1 MKVFQLL
8 FLFFTGVFFITFN
21 AKGQANPYIAILPAN
36 SGVVNLGATL
46 DLSITIGNTGSASIA
61 ISKLRPVIQVPVSVT
76 YLPNAQQTG
85 LPAGWTILTNTGSQ
99 LRLCNSGDVIPG
111 ATSRLIILK
120 VQGVTIAPP
129 TVVVGNI
136 NFGNGTTCAAGPTVA
151 GDNTADNAAQST
163 IRVVAGCSM
172 GVSATPGTIVCY
184 GGTTSIIASTSAAS
198 GPVEYSI
205 TGVEPFQTSNTF
217 TVPAGTY
224 TLTARE
230 VNNPTTC
237 IASAIVEVTQ
247 PLAVFI
253 PSVNITQP
261 TCTISFGTVTITS
274 ATTDLTFSVDGG
286 AYTIYPSLGYLLSA
300 GTHTITAKNGNNCT
314 SPTTDFIINAQP
326 ATPAAPVIGSVSQAN
341 CSVSSGSTELT
352 NLPAESW
359 TINPGNVSGNTTSTT
374 INNLT
379 EGIYSFTLAN
389 SSGCISLP
397 SASVTINAVS
407 GAPALPLVNII
418 QPSCILS
425 TGSITI
431 TSPAINLTFSLD
443 GGPYNVYP
451 PEGYNG
457 ILSGNHTLTGQN
469 ISGCLSPV
477 ANFIINAQPASPAS
491 PLVSIIQPTCTVS
504 TATISVT
511 STTIGFTFSLDG
523 APFGNY
529 PSQGYITGAGTHS
542 LAVQNL
548 SGCAPNITNNII
560 VNPQPATPSITAL
573 STLITCFAG
582 NSTITASA
590 SGGVLPYE
598 YSINNGQ
605 FQTINNFSVS
615 AGSNIVAVKDFNGC
629 VGTTGNVLITQ
640 PAAITT
646 TAVATPIACNGS
658 NSTLTISAS
667 GGIGAFEYS
676 LNNGSFQSS
685 NSFNVPAGT
694 YTTSVRLI
702 DNPACSTAVNTVIS
716 VVQPPILKATSKA
729 AAISFCGGSTLVEV
743 KAIGGKT
750 PYSGIGNFTR
760 GPGKWTFN
768 VIDSNGCSTS
778 TDVIILPPGCLELKV
793 FPNPS
798 YNTITVNHS
807 AAVSS
812 GATIQIF
819 SINGATILTQ
829 NVAANSFKSNID
841 VTKLASGNYL
851 LVYLNGDEKKETKFI
866 KVNK

>member
-1 MKVFQLL
+1 MKIFKLL
-8 FLFFTGVFFITFN
+8 VLFFTSVFFITAN
-21 AKGQANPYIAILPAN
+21 AIGQTNVGIGVSAQNL
-36 SGVVNLGATL
+36 GVVTLGATL
-46 DLSITIGNTGSASIA
+46 DVDVLIANTGPNSIA
-61 ISKLRPVIQVPVSVT
+61 SGRLRPIF
-76 YLPNAQQTG
+76 QTPPSTEW
-85 LPAGWTILTNTGSQ
+85 LPAALQTNLPPGWTVLTNTGTQ
-99 LRLCNSGDVIPG
+99 IRICNTTDIIPG
-111 ATSRLIILK
+111 ATNRIFTIK
-120 VQGVTIAPP
+120 VRGLTIAA
-129 TVVVGNI
+129 TSAI
-136 NFGNGTTCAAGPTVA
+136 TAQIAFGISCVNGPAIA
-151 GDNTADNAAQST
+151 GDNPADNFATSSVGV
-163 IRVVAGCSM
+163 IAGCSL
-172 GVSATPGTIVCY
+172 GVSGTVGTIVCN
-184 GGTTSIIASTSAAS
+184 GGTTSITPSTSAAS

-205 TGVEPFQTSNTF
+205 TAGPPFQSSTNF

-224 TLTARE
+224 TITARE
-230 VNNPTTC
+230 VDNPLTCVAVTT
-237 IASAIVEVTQ
+237 VTVTE
-247 PLAVFI
+247 PPAVLLTT
-253 PSVNITQP
+253 VNIIQP
-261 TCTISFGTVTITS
+261 TCTVSSGLVSITS
-274 ATTDLTFSVDGG
+274 STSGLTFSVDGG
-286 AYTIYPSLGYLLSA
+286 PYTTYPAVGYLLLA

-314 SPTTDFIINAQP
+314 SSTIDFIINAQP
-326 ATPAAPVIGSVSQAN
+326 ATPAAPVIGSVTQAN
-341 CSVSSGSTELT
+341 CSVSSGSIELT

-359 TINPGNVSGNTTSTT
+359 TINPENVSGNTNSTS
-374 INNLT
+374 INNLI
-379 EGIYSFTLAN
+379 EGIYSFTVTN
-389 SSGCISLP
+389 SSGCTSLP
-397 SASVTINAVS
+397 TLSVTINAVI
-407 GAPALPLVNII
+407 GAPASPLVDII
-418 QPSCILS
+418 QPSCALS
-425 TGSITI
+425 TGSIII
-431 TSPAINLTFSLD
+431 TSPTTDLIFSLN
-443 GGPYNVYP
+443 GGPYSVYP
-451 PEGYNG
+451 TGGYNS
-457 ILSGNHTLTGQN
+457 IFSGNHTLTVQN
-469 ISGCLSPV
+469 TNGCLSPV
-477 ANFIINAQPASPAS
+477 TNFIINAQPASPAS

-529 PSQGYITGAGTHS
+529 PLQGYITGAGTHS

-560 VNPQPATPSITAL
+560 VSPQPATPSITAL
-573 STLITCFAG
+573 STLITCFG
-582 NSTITASA
+582 GSSIITASA
-590 SGGVLPYE
+590 IGGVLPFE
-598 YSINNGQ
+598 YSINNGL
-605 FQTINNFSVS
+605 FQTTNIFSVRG
-615 AGSNIVAVKDFNGC
+615 GSYIVAVKDFNGC

-640 PAAITT
+640 PALITT

-685 NSFNVPAGT
+685 NSFNIPAGT

-702 DNPACSTAVNTVIS
+702 DNPACLTAVNTVIS

-729 AAISFCGGSTLVEV
+729 AAISFCGGTTLVEV
-743 KAIGGKT
+743 KAIGGRT

-778 TDVIILPPGCLELKV
+778 TDIIILPPGCLELKV

-819 SINGATILTQ
+819 STNGARVLTQ
-829 NVAANSFKSNID
+829 NVAANSFISNIN